1 MGMGERLTGKFD
13 QNHVDGF
20 EAMQEE
26 GNADSYSEAVRRASI
41 VGLRQMGYING
52 QQHNTRLK
60 KLTKNLAYVF
70 GLIGIVWLA
79 TTITYPVQ
87 LRLPAIAAFSS
98 AFACSVMYWLLDEYE
113 PSISNRLKALVGRE
127 TA

>member
-1 MGMGERLTGKFD
+1 MGERLTGNFD

-26 GNADSYSEAVRRASI
+26 GKADNYSEAVRRAS
-41 VGLRQMGYING
+41 VLGLRQMGYING

-60 KLTKNLAYVF
+60 RLTKLLAYVF
-70 GLIGIVWLA
+70 GLIGVVWLA
-79 TTITYPVQ
+79 TTITYPVS

-98 AFACSVMYWLLDEYE
+98 AFACSMMYWLLDAYE
-113 PSISNRLKALVGRE
+113 PHISKRLKRLVGRE